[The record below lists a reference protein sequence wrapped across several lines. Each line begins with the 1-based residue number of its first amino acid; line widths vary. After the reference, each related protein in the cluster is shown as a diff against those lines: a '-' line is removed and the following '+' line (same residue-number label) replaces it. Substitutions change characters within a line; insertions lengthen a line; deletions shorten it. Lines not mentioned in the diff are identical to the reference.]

1 MRFLSLILS
10 AYMLVLS
17 LAPCT
22 DGVQHDHIQSACDS
36 EILVDSNSHSDHNHD
51 HQDTCPPFCVCACCG
66 SIVIIPSQIVYKEL
80 ANQIC
85 SSSIYGYL
93 SNYSFEF
100 QSSVWHPPIL
110 S

>member
-80 ANQIC
+80 ANHIC

-93 SNYSFEF
+93 SSYSFEF
-100 QSSVWHPPIL
+100 QSSVWHPPTL

>member
-1 MRFLSLILS
+1 MRLLSLILS

-22 DGVQHDHIQSACDS
+22 DGVQHEHIQNACDS
-36 EILVDSNSHSDHNHD
+36 EIIVDNHNHSDHNHD

-66 SIVIIPSQIVYKEL
+66 SIVVIPSQIFYK
-80 ANQIC
+80 AVSIQIS
-85 SSSIYGYL
+85 SSSIYDYQ

-100 QSSVWHPPIL
+100 HSGVWHPPTL